1 VFDNNLFTLAFRQ
14 GHYDVAR
21 EILAIVKAQYV
32 PKKKVKKQYRLAAS
46 GDYYSE
52 CGSDDSSSDAGMRI
66 IGEEVDDG
74 THGTIANVGEVS
86 MQATTDVSPLEYLEG
101 KMQKLIQRTSW
112 FISAW
117 LTGN

>member
-1 VFDNNLFTLAFRQ
+1 MFDNNLFTLAFQQ
-14 GHYDVAR
+14 GHYDMAR

-32 PKKKVKKQYRLAAS
+32 PKKKAKKLYRLAAS

-52 CGSDDSSSDAGMRI
+52 SGSDDSDSGSDAGLRI

-86 MQATTDVSPLEYLEG
+86 MLATTDISPLEYLEG
-101 KMQKLIQRTSW
+101 KKQRLIQRTS
-112 FISAW
+112 SSSQW
-117 LTGN
+117 LT